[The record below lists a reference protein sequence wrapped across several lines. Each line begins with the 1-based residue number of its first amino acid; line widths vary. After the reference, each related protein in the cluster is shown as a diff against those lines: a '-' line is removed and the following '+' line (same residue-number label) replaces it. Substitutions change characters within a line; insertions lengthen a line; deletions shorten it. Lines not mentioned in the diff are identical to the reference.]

1 MLKAVTLLSDI
12 QERGESNEDATGEE
26 TEQTG
31 EDVEKA
37 GEDDPFLTLR
47 CCLSEMT
54 CETFYFNQEFA
65 RLYVTWPT
73 LL

>member
-1 MLKAVTLLSDI
+1 MINVSCYLCAY
-12 QERGESNEDATGEE
+12 
-26 TEQTG
+26 
-31 EDVEKA
+31 
-37 GEDDPFLTLR
+37 DPFLTLR